1 MTNRP
6 RRSRP
11 SRPRGKTIDLSA
23 ETSTTGAPKA
33 EAQATPEARDDA
45 APQAESQDKAAASD
59 NLTETI
65 SGEPESEGR
74 SGTSAERPET
84 EFAQEEGFAEAKT
97 EPDAARQSSGA
108 NESTTEGTP
117 MAETKMGADSSEERA
132 AATESK
138 ATESKA
144 TEIPPNEGAEARS
157 HSDWSKTGGYQ
168 GPPAVTRIPEK
179 PKGEA
184 DDKPKATATGSAGTT
199 AGSTASHTSAR
210 STAPERSGVGFG
222 GVLAAGIVGA
232 AVALGG
238 AYALSANGYLTS
250 STATP
255 GASSEELASLRSELE
270 TLRQDLG
277 SAPQAAGNGEAAAVT
292 PEELAALSQR
302 VDGLEAGSAGNAD
315 TAAAIQA
322 ASESAAAARGRADEA
337 SSQIETL
344 QQSVD
349 AAQQAANR
357 ATEAATAAREAAR
370 TATQSARGASETAQ
384 RAEAGVGELRS
395 TVEASDQR
403 LAAVE
408 ASNASARLALAAA
421 GLKSAIDSGSAFGG
435 ELDTF
440 AQAGGS
446 EATVDTLRPYAD
458 GGVPTKSAL
467 AARWP
472 DVEDRVAAAL
482 AGPGTDAPVGQ
493 QVLAGLQ
500 TLVRVRP
507 AGPVDEN
514 AEGDEAVMTRLD
526 NAIET
531 GDLTAFM
538 NEWQSLPADAQKAG
552 SDFVADVKARLA
564 TDQALSEAVSSL
576 LNSSSAA
583 EPAGQENQG

>member
-6 RRSRP
+6 RRSRQ

-23 ETSTTGAPKA
+23 ETSTTGASKA
-33 EAQATPEARDDA
+33 EGETATNPEKAETRQPQSPDKAFAAEDRAQAGS
-45 APQAESQDKAAASD
+45 AETKSETR
-59 NLTETI
+59 TE
-65 SGEPESEGR
+65 
-74 SGTSAERPET
+74 TSAETPET
-84 EFAQEEGFAEAKT
+84 EFAEDEGFTEAKA
-97 EPDAARQSSGA
+97 EPDASRQSSGA

-117 MAETKMGADSSEERA
+117 MAETNKGAESSKEPP
-132 AATESK
+132 ATEESS
-138 ATESKA
+138 ATA
-144 TEIPPNEGAEARS
+144 IPPNEGAEARS

-168 GPPAVTRIPEK
+168 GPPAVTRVPEK
-179 PKGEA
+179 PKSAAE
-184 DDKPKATATGSAGTT
+184 DKPKATAAGTGAT
-199 AGSTASHTSAR
+199 AAGTSAAR
-210 STAPERSGVGFG
+210 SAQASSHERSGVGFG

-238 AYALSANGYLTS
+238 AYALSANGFFAPSAATS
-250 STATP
+250 
-255 GASSEELASLRSELE
+255 GASSEELASLRSELD
-270 TLRQDLG
+270 TLRQNLDA
-277 SAPQAAGNGEAAAVT
+277 APQGADVAGAGVVT

-302 VDGLEAGSAGNAD
+302 VEGLEAGSSGNSD
-315 TAAAIQA
+315 TAAAIKA

-337 SSQIETL
+337 SSQIQTL

-349 AAQQAANR
+349 EAQQAANR
-357 ATEAATAAREAAR
+357 ANEAATSAREAAR
-370 TATQSARGASETAQ
+370 TATQSSRGASETAQ
-384 RAEAGVGELRS
+384 QAAAGVEELKS
-395 TVEASDQR
+395 NLETSDQR
-403 LAAVE
+403 LSALE
-408 ASNASARLALAAA
+408 RSNAEARLALAAA
-421 GLKSAIDSGSAFGG
+421 GLKSAIDSGSSFGG

-440 AQAGGS
+440 AKAGGS
-446 EATVDTLRPYAD
+446 EATVEALRPYAD
-458 GGVPTKSAL
+458 GGVPTKTAL

-482 AGPGTDAPVGQ
+482 AGPGTDAPVGE

-514 AEGDEAVMTRLD
+514 AEGTEATVTRLD

-531 GDLTAFM
+531 GDLAAFM

-552 SDFVADVKARLA
+552 SDFAADVKARLA

>member
-45 APQAESQDKAAASD
+45 APQAESQDKAAATD

-138 ATESKA
+138 ATE
-144 TEIPPNEGAEARS
+144 IPPNEGAEARS

-168 GPPAVTRIPEK
+168 GPPAVTRVPEK

-184 DDKPKATATGSAGTT
+184 DDKPKASATGSAGTT

-250 STATP
+250 STARP

-277 SAPQAAGNGEAAAVT
+277 SAPQAAGNGEDAAVT

-440 AQAGGS
+440 ARCGPMPMAAFRPSPRSPQDGRMSKIALPRRSRVPAPMRRSASRCSRGCRRWCACAPQAPS
-446 EATVDTLRPYAD
+446 TTMP
-458 GGVPTKSAL
+458 
-467 AARWP
+467 
-472 DVEDRVAAAL
+472 
-482 AGPGTDAPVGQ
+482 
-493 QVLAGLQ
+493 
-500 TLVRVRP
+500 
-507 AGPVDEN
+507 
-514 AEGDEAVMTRLD
+514 
-526 NAIET
+526 
-531 GDLTAFM
+531 
-538 NEWQSLPADAQKAG
+538 KAM
-552 SDFVADVKARLA
+552 K
-564 TDQALSEAVSSL
+564 
-576 LNSSSAA
+576 
-583 EPAGQENQG
+583 P